1 MTNWGQFDLPRPTTK
16 HQSQH
21 YQGHY
26 FIMQFDS
33 SAAAQMEVKRT
44 LSLDP
49 RMVRFSFVK
58 LADKMGK
65 KALMEGIEGVD
76 GSVPWASADP
86 HAETLGMIKQ
96 RR

>member
-16 HQSQH
+16 HQTQH

-33 SAAAQMEVKRT
+33 SAAAQGEVKRT

-49 RMVRFSFVK
+49 RMVRFSIVK

-65 KALMEGIEGVD
+65 TALMEGIEGHSGNVE
-76 GSVPWASADP
+76 WASADP
-86 HAETLGMIKQ
+86 HAETLGILMG